1 MSDKPNDPIDLA
13 AHRERRARL
22 QQQRLRDG
30 RRDADPSPPEPG
42 PDEVPCARCGEL
54 IYGKVRQCPHCGVH
68 FLGGAAVFA
77 PKPKMSLRTKCIV
90 VLVTLLLLYMGLS
103 DDIARWWW

>member
-22 QQQRLRDG
+22 QQQRQRDG
-30 RRDADPSPPEPG
+30 RHDAGTPPPEPG
-42 PDEVPCARCGEL
+42 PDDVPCARCGEL

-77 PKPKMSLRTKCIV
+77 PKPKMSLRNKCIV
-90 VLVTLLLLYMGLS
+90 VLVTLVLLYMGLS

>member
-22 QQQRLRDG
+22 QQQRQRDG
-30 RRDADPSPPEPG
+30 QRDAGTPPPEPG
-42 PDEVPCARCGEL
+42 PDDVPCARCGEL

-77 PKPKMSLRTKCIV
+77 PKPKMSLRNKCIV
-90 VLVTLLLLYMGLS
+90 VLVTLVLLYMGLS

>member
-1 MSDKPNDPIDLA
+1 MSDKPDDPIDLA

-22 QQQRLRDG
+22 HQQRERQRAAG
-30 RRDADPSPPEPG
+30 SPPEPD
-42 PDEVPCARCGEL
+42 PDEMPCPRCKEL

-68 FLGGAAVFA
+68 FVGSAADFA
-77 PKPKMSLRTKCIV
+77 PRPKMSLRAKCIV
-90 VLVTLLLLYMGLS
+90 ALVALVLLYMGLS

>member
-1 MSDKPNDPIDLA
+1 M
-13 AHRERRARL
+13 
-22 QQQRLRDG
+22 
-30 RRDADPSPPEPG
+30 
-42 PDEVPCARCGEL
+42 PCARCGEL

>member
-30 RRDADPSPPEPG
+30 RHDADPPPPEPG

-90 VLVTLLLLYMGLS
+90 VLVTLLLLYMDLS